1 MEPDTASGAEGK
13 GSATGSDSAATFRGL
28 SPEATTKGCE
38 ATPGGP
44 TLAQVAPDFGVP
56 REREVLMKQ
65 SLNGTLA
72 IVAVGV
78 VLGVIA
84 FAVEG
89 LRWLLIPAL
98 FVTVIGGGIPF
109 YKSLNPGG

>member
-1 MEPDTASGAEGK
+1 MES
-13 GSATGSDSAATFRGL
+13 
-28 SPEATTKGCE
+28 
-38 ATPGGP
+38 
-44 TLAQVAPDFGVP
+44 
-56 REREVLMKQ
+56 ERHG
-65 SLNGTLA
+65 LNGALA

-98 FVTVIGGGIPF
+98 FVAVLGGGIPF
-109 YKSLNPGG
+109 YKSLNPE

>member
-1 MEPDTASGAEGK
+1 MN
-13 GSATGSDSAATFRGL
+13 
-28 SPEATTKGCE
+28 
-38 ATPGGP
+38 
-44 TLAQVAPDFGVP
+44 
-56 REREVLMKQ
+56 Q